1 MRPGKR
7 KKKLY
12 EQIKRDSADAKKRMD
27 SSVEAYIWC
36 VLCALAL
43 LCASLF
49 TGCAS
54 TLATENSDPYTPDDV
69 IAMTEEA
76 FSSCRPRL
84 VLVET
89 QTEKEKPF
97 ERRIYTLRDTA
108 NDFTF
113 SAHAVVRRPE
123 LPRPGAERDTD
134 AFFAYAEGYAA
145 HLNAEIGRVAEEY
158 GFRAATTEE
167 AKTLIHS
174 SIKRKHLE
182 RELPLFDEGDFIFVT
197 DGAQG
202 ADMAAVCR
210 KLHAL
215 YRPNGDSA
223 VLSALYGRKI
233 TFYYLPPNETDLTQA
248 VFAAF
253 FTLKGP
259 NDWAATLA
267 DNPGSSSSETN
278 PTVMEK
284 NLAHYF
290 GICLRSA
297 QDQAAQRRAAAAK

>member
-1 MRPGKR
+1 MIKQR
-7 KKKLY
+7 KSL
-12 EQIKRDSADAKKRMD
+12 RLWTALTL
-27 SSVEAYIWC
+27 
-36 VLCALAL
+36 LCGAL
-43 LCASLF
+43 LS
-49 TGCAS
+49 GCSS
-54 TLATENSDPYTPDDV
+54 TLATEGSDPYTVDDV

-76 FSSCRPRL
+76 FSSCRPHL

-89 QTEKEKPF
+89 QVEKEKPF

-108 NDFTF
+108 NDFIF

-167 AKTLIHS
+167 AETLIHS
-174 SIKRKHLE
+174 GIKRKHLE

-210 KLHAL
+210 NLHAL
-215 YRPNGDSA
+215 YRPNGDGA

-290 GICLRSA
+290 GACLRSA

>member
-1 MRPGKR
+1 MIKQR
-7 KKKLY
+7 KSL
-12 EQIKRDSADAKKRMD
+12 RLWTALTL
-27 SSVEAYIWC
+27 
-36 VLCALAL
+36 LCGAL
-43 LCASLF
+43 LS
-49 TGCAS
+49 GCSS
-54 TLATENSDPYTPDDV
+54 TLATEGSDPYTVDDV

-76 FSSCRPRL
+76 FSSCRPHL

-89 QTEKEKPF
+89 QVEKEKPF

-108 NDFTF
+108 NDFIF

-145 HLNAEIGRVAEEY
+145 HLNAEIGQITARY
-158 GFRAATTEE
+158 GFRTATTKE
-167 AKTLIHS
+167 AAALIAAG
-174 SIKRKHLE
+174 IKRRHPG
-182 RELPLFDEGDFIFVT
+182 RDVPLFDEGDFIFVT
-197 DGAQG
+197 DGARG
-202 ADMAAVCR
+202 ADMAAVC
-210 KLHAL
+210 KSLYDM
-215 YRPNGDSA
+215 YRPNGDGTL
-223 VLSALYGRKI
+223 LSALYDRKI

-278 PTVMEK
+278 PAVMEK

-290 GICLRSA
+290 GTCLRSA

>member
-1 MRPGKR
+1 MLGKGTAMIKQR
-7 KKKLY
+7 KSLR
-12 EQIKRDSADAKKRMD
+12 IW
-27 SSVEAYIWC
+27 SV
-36 VLCALAL
+36 LAL
-43 LCASLF
+43 LCGALLS
-49 TGCAS
+49 GCTS
-54 TLATENSDPYTPDDV
+54 TLATEGSDPYTPDDV

-89 QTEKEKPF
+89 QVEKEKPF

-134 AFFAYAEGYAA
+134 ALFAYAEGYAA
-145 HLNAEIGRVAEEY
+145 HLNAEIGQMTAAY
-158 GFRAATTEE
+158 GFRTARAEE
-167 AKTLIHS
+167 AEALIHS
-174 SIKRKHLE
+174 GAKRKHLE
-182 RELPLFDEGDFIFVT
+182 REVPLFDDGDFIFVT

-210 KLHAL
+210 NLHAL
-215 YRPNGDSA
+215 YRPNGDGA

-233 TFYYLPPNETDLTQA
+233 TFYYLPPNETDRTRV
-248 VFAAF
+248 VFVAF

-267 DNPGSSSSETN
+267 DNPGSSSN
-278 PTVMEK
+278 EK
-284 NLAHYF
+284 DVTALEQNLARYF
-290 GICLRSA
+290 DSCLRNT
-297 QDQAAQRRAAAAK
+297 R

>member
-1 MRPGKR
+1 MRTYFKR
-7 KKKLY
+7 T
-12 EQIKRDSADAKKRMD
+12 RRWGAF
-27 SSVEAYIWC
+27 
-36 VLCALAL
+36 AL
-43 LCASLF
+43 LCSALL

-54 TLATENSDPYTPDDV
+54 TLATENSDPYTAGDV
-69 IAMTEEA
+69 IGMVEEE
-76 FSSCRPRL
+76 FSSCKPQL
-84 VLVET
+84 ICAET
-89 QTEKEKPF
+89 QVEKEKPF
-97 ERRIYTLRDTA
+97 ERRIYVLRDAA

-113 SAHAVVRRPE
+113 SCSAVVRRPT
-123 LPRPGAERDTD
+123 LPRPGAERDTN
-134 AFFAYAEGYAA
+134 AFFQYATGYAA
-145 HLNAEIGRVAEEY
+145 HLNAAIRRMAEEY
-158 GFRAATTEE
+158 GLRAATAEE
-167 AKTLIHS
+167 AEALIHTGV
-174 SIKRKHLE
+174 KRKHLD
-182 RELPLFDEGDFIFVT
+182 REVSLFDEGDFIFVT
-197 DGAQG
+197 DGARG
-202 ADMAAVCR
+202 ADLAAVCK

-215 YRPNGDSA
+215 YRPNGDGT

-248 VFAAF
+248 IFAAF

-290 GICLRSA
+290 GTCLRSA

>member
-1 MRPGKR
+1 MLGKGTAMIKQR
-7 KKKLY
+7 KSL
-12 EQIKRDSADAKKRMD
+12 R
-27 SSVEAYIWC
+27 IWA
-36 VLCALAL
+36 ALAL
-43 LCASLF
+43 LCGALLC
-49 TGCAS
+49 GCAS
-54 TLATENSDPYTPDDV
+54 TLATEGSDPYTPDDV
-69 IAMTEEA
+69 IAMTEET

-89 QTEKEKPF
+89 QVEKEKPF

-134 AFFAYAEGYAA
+134 ALFAYAESYAA

-158 GFRAATTEE
+158 GFRTATAEE
-167 AKTLIHS
+167 AEALIHLGV
-174 SIKRKHLE
+174 KRKHLE
-182 RELPLFDEGDFIFVT
+182 REVPLFDEGDFIFVT

-210 KLHAL
+210 NLHAL
-215 YRPNGDSA
+215 YRPNGDGA

-278 PTVMEK
+278 PAVMEK

-290 GICLRSA
+290 GTCLRSA